1 MISNKK
7 NKYDPSKEENENNLA
22 SNEEFEKMKIELEE
36 INKKY
41 INEIN
46 IYKETMDQKIIEL
59 SESKSKY
66 EELKFDFDTY
76 KEASKLPNDAHQNQK
91 NLAMLKIR
99 IQELSQEKGNLEY
112 SLRQQM
118 SEIKNL
124 KSAIE
129 EYKNTIET
137 YNKNNNL
144 RVSIALPHLV
154 KKIQGGQQN
163 DGLRGSVFGKSVL
176 G

>member
-1 MISNKK
+1 MK
-7 NKYDPSKEENENNLA
+7 NDFDELSQKYT
-22 SNEEFEKMKIELEE
+22 
-36 INKKY
+36 
-41 INEIN
+41 NEIN
-46 IYKETMDQKIIEL
+46 ILKETMDQKLNEL
-59 SESKSKY
+59 SESKAKY
-66 EELKFDFDTY
+66 EELKFDFDIY
-76 KEASKLPNDAHQNQK
+76 KVSNKVSDEVHMTQK
-91 NLAMLKIR
+91 NLAQLKIR

-112 SLRQQM
+112 SLREQM

-129 EYKNTIET
+129 EYKNTIED